1 MKKLLL
7 ALTSALAALTLPGC
21 LQSETTIHLNKDGS
35 GTLVEETRLGAQMLG
50 MLTQMSALGG
60 GEAKED
66 PLAEMFSED
75 KAKARASKLGEG
87 VVFTKFETV
96 SKNGGKGAR
105 VTYSFKDIN
114 QLKVTPGDGMKDMSP
129 MGAAQAAPAEKSEPI
144 AFSYADGKLTVKMP
158 AQDKNDAKDAAGAD
172 APEGP
177 DMDNPQAEA
186 MMKQMMGDMK
196 ISLKLVIEPGIAE
209 SNATHADGNTIT
221 LMEMEM
227 GKLLENPENMKKLS
241 KMDQKNPAASME
253 ALKGIDGVK
262 FEVKEEITVK
272 LK

>member
-1 MKKLLL
+1 MKKPLL
-7 ALTSALAALTLPGC
+7 ALTSALTALVLPGC

-50 MLTQMSALGG
+50 MIEQMSALGG
-60 GEAKED
+60 GEAKAD
-66 PLAEMFSED
+66 PLAEMCSED

-87 VVFTKFETV
+87 VVFTKSETV
-96 SKNGGKGAR
+96 SKDGAKGAR
-105 VTYSFKDIN
+105 VTYTFKDIN
-114 QLKVTPGDGMKDMSP
+114 QLKVSPGDGMKDMSP
-129 MGAAQAAPAEKSEPI
+129 AGAAPPAAEKTEPI

-158 AQDKNDAKDAAGAD
+158 PQDEDAKEKAGAAD
-172 APEGP
+172 ADEAL
-177 DMDNPQAEA
+177 DMDNPQTEA
-186 MMKQMMGDMK
+186 MMKQMLGDMK
-196 ISLKLVIEPGIAE
+196 MSLKLVIEPGIAE

-227 GKLLENPENMKKLS
+227 GKLLEKPENMKKLA
-241 KMDQKNPAASME
+241 KMSQKEPTASME

-262 FEVKEEITVK
+262 FEAKEEITVK